1 MGVARMTGAKSALYQ
16 SGNFGNLWPGLQLS
30 ATQLHKLS
38 LGNIV
43 NTTLFL
49 SKLDS
54 TALRK

>member
-1 MGVARMTGAKSALYQ
+1 MTGAKSALYQ

-43 NTTLFL
+43 DTTLFL
-49 SKLDS
+49 GNLGSTRLSK
-54 TALRK
+54 